1 MGNRS
6 RADRDAVTVEIGYA
20 VVTALLG
27 AFLAFGAVAGPVF
40 TFELRHPA
48 RGLLL
53 LAGTAAAVLVF
64 VSRTVHV
71 LWRFSYAGENRRGE
85 SRPNQ
90 PSQPGRTRPDS

>member
-6 RADRDAVTVEIGYA
+6 QGERDALTVEIMYA
-20 VVTALLG
+20 VVTASLAAL
-27 AFLAFGAVAGPVF
+27 LAFGAVAGPVF
-40 TFELRHPA
+40 LFELRHPA

-53 LAGTAAAVLVF
+53 LAGSAAAVLAF

-71 LWRFSYAGENRRGE
+71 LWRFSYAGDGGR
-85 SRPNQ
+85 Q

>member
-6 RADRDAVTVEIGYA
+6 QGERDALTVEIMYA
-20 VVTALLG
+20 VVTASLAAL
-27 AFLAFGAVAGPVF
+27 LAFGAVAGPVF
-40 TFELRHPA
+40 LFELHHPA

-53 LAGTAAAVLVF
+53 LAGSAAAVLAF

-71 LWRFSYAGENRRGE
+71 LWRFSYAGDDGRR
-85 SRPNQ
+85 Q

>member
-1 MGNRS
+1 MGNRIQ
-6 RADRDAVTVEIGYA
+6 DERDAVTVEIGYA

-27 AFLAFGAVAGPVF
+27 AFLAFGAVAGPAF
-40 TFELRHPA
+40 AFELRHPA

-71 LWRFSYAGENRRGE
+71 LWRFSYAGENRRTA
-85 SRPNQ
+85 
-90 PSQPGRTRPDS
+90 GRRNLRG

>member
-6 RADRDAVTVEIGYA
+6 QGERDALTVEIMYA
-20 VVTALLG
+20 VVTASL
-27 AFLAFGAVAGPVF
+27 AAALAFGAVAGPVF
-40 TFELRHPA
+40 LFELRHPA

-53 LAGTAAAVLVF
+53 LAGSAAAVLAF

-71 LWRFSYAGENRRGE
+71 LWRFSYAGDEAPR
-85 SRPNQ
+85 Q